1 MLLGGYL
8 WDQSGNSIDG
18 VGIALPDPARFPRY
32 TGSLLV
38 QDTDGDRTLD
48 PTVDRVIGGLVID
61 APPGATGQAA
71 RSPVGADGRLVLSGN
86 MVRSPRFP
94 PEAGGGKLEHGL
106 VPITFRTGNTAAVY
120 RPRIIPLDGS
130 SYAFTITAHE

>member
-1 MLLGGYL
+1 ML
-8 WDQSGNSIDG
+8 
-18 VGIALPDPARFPRY
+18 PRARQGRRR
-32 TGSLLV
+32 GARWV
-38 QDTDGDRTLD
+38 
-48 PTVDRVIGGLVID
+48 PT
-61 APPGATGQAA
+61 
-71 RSPVGADGRLVLSGN
+71 ADLSGN